1 METVMRNVNWNRVL
15 LGGLL
20 AGVIINVFQFVTNGV
35 VLASQWEAAM
45 KALGRSMSG
54 SALIAFTILGFA
66 SGITAVLLYATFRP
80 RFGHHSWLRRSHSRL
95 RRWSMAIQGIGLL
108 LSQTSVCLRGT
119 ARTIQ
124 TWGSQ
129 WNSRTGIP
137 WAAKKLEEQP

>member
-80 RFGHHSWLRRSHSRL
+80 RFGPGPKTAVLTGSIFWIIGYALPSLGFSAAGFLPRRLMLIGIIVGFVEVILASVAGAWLY
-95 RRWSMAIQGIGLL
+95 
-108 LSQTSVCLRGT
+108 
-119 ARTIQ
+119 
-124 TWGSQ
+124 
-129 WNSRTGIP
+129 
-137 WAAKKLEEQP
+137 KE